1 MSFSRILSRFS
12 YVLTVGMITFF
23 FMPESDCIVDIFH
36 VCTHSGVDGRFGG
49 FRVLV
54 VVKGAA
60 VRIWVC
66 VSFCGRVGMLDH
78 MAGMGLPF
86 KRSFIQLCLG
96 TVTIDIS
103 AAPWGGGSPF
113 LNPVVADIVCRCLMT
128 RLTSAGDTCGLSWH
142 LHVFNNALYH
152 ACLQVLLFNTLS
164 CVSLLKFSF

>member
-1 MSFSRILSRFS
+1 
-12 YVLTVGMITFF
+12 
-23 FMPESDCIVDIFH
+23 
-36 VCTHSGVDGRFGG
+36 
-49 FRVLV
+49 
-54 VVKGAA
+54 
-60 VRIWVC
+60 
-66 VSFCGRVGMLDH
+66 MLDH

-86 KRSFIQLCLG
+86 KRSFI
-96 TVTIDIS
+96 
-103 AAPWGGGSPF
+103 WGGGSPF